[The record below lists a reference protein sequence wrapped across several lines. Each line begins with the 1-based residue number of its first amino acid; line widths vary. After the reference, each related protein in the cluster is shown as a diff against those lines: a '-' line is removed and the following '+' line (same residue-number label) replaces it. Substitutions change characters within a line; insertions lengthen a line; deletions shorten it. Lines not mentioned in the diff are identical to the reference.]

1 MNLPRTALVVRRV
14 IQIWE
19 SMITKGLRF
28 AGVLAAAWLAGGCG
42 KDVEPSTSA
51 KPVDV
56 QPADG
61 GLANMPGMTVPPP
74 APTFG
79 VGMGLAAASRDEF
92 ARNFIGIA
100 CGAYLKVCG
109 CDAAHASACT
119 AEHNLAAVN
128 LYDCMFTR
136 AYCASPAGASAC
148 PGIGDESRK
157 AYLDGNALCTQ
168 LDAASA
174 PCATWM
180 RNTFGG
186 QDGKYARAVW
196 DTSDPYPEGI
206 DQLIA
211 TCQAPPRQP

>member
-1 MNLPRTALVVRRV
+1 MDFSRTARVWGPV
-14 IQIWE
+14 IQIRG
-19 SMITKGLRF
+19 SMITKGLGF

-42 KDVEPSTSA
+42 KDMEPSTTA

-61 GLANMPGMTVPPP
+61 GLANMPGTPVMPV
-74 APTFG
+74 PTFG
-79 VGMGLAAASRDEF
+79 VGMGLEAASRDEF
-92 ARNFIGIA
+92 ARNFLGIA
-100 CGAYLKVCG
+100 CGSYLKVCG
-109 CDAAHASACT
+109 CDAGHASACT
-119 AEHNLAAVN
+119 ADRNLAAVN

-168 LDAASA
+168 LDAATT

-186 QDGKYARAVW
+186 QDGKYARALW